1 MNRFICIHGHFYQPP
16 RENPWLEEIEV
27 QDSAHPYRD
36 WNERIN
42 AECYNPNTAS
52 RILGGNK
59 NIIDIIN
66 NYSKISFNFGPTVLS
81 WIQLHAPDVYSRI
94 LEADE
99 KSREYYSGHGSAIA
113 QVYNHIIMP
122 LANERD
128 RRTEV
133 IWGIADFKSRFGREP
148 EGMWLSETAV
158 DTLTLEI
165 LAEYGIKFTILAPS
179 QARAVKEINSKEWI
193 DVSDSSIDPKRA
205 YICSLPSGNSIS
217 LFFYDGPI
225 SQEIAFGDLLNNGSN
240 LLERLEG
247 TYRNDDDIQL
257 AHIATDGETYGHH
270 QKHGDMA
277 LAYFLHLVEERND
290 ISLTIYGEFLE
301 KNPPQWEVQIID
313 NTSWS
318 CVHGV
323 ERWKSD
329 CGCNTGMHPGWNQQ
343 WRSPLRES
351 LDWLREKMIDIYEK
365 EAGKYTDDVW
375 GLRDKYISIVLDRNP
390 ENIKKVLA
398 ERGINKISQSDLI
411 RILKL
416 LEMQRHALLM
426 YTSCGWFFDEI
437 SGLEA
442 VQVIQ
447 YAARAIQIVYELTE
461 VDLEEEFLGK
471 LKNAPGNIPDVKD
484 GAEVY
489 QKYVKPAVIDLL
501 RVAAHFAISSMFE
514 DYSENSEI
522 FCYGVYKNQYELI
535 TAGRN
540 RLALGQTTMR
550 SKITL
555 EEKQI
560 SFAVLHLGD
569 HHFYGGVREWQN
581 GDEYNTMCN
590 EIKSAFDRLDIAEMI
605 LLMDK
610 HFGMHSYNLWYLFK
624 DKSREVFDKIM
635 YQTLDSIE
643 ISFRNVYKNHY
654 ATLQAMKRTGT
665 PLPKALSTA
674 VEYVIN
680 NDLQQ
685 VFEEPGSIDRDK
697 LQNLL
702 HEVRCWD
709 VELDKSTLS
718 FVGSKRLVALMEQ
731 LYNNPD
737 DVKIIDELSDSH
749 RILQQLNI
757 DLDLWKAQNILFAL
771 INEKYAVNYD
781 EAKSGNKNSAQWI
794 NKINELQEKL
804 EVNIRIDKLTGINLQ
819 AAV

>member
-375 GLRDKYISIVLDRNP
+375 GLRDKYISIV
-390 ENIKKVLA
+390 
-398 ERGINKISQSDLI
+398 
-411 RILKL
+411 
-416 LEMQRHALLM
+416 
-426 YTSCGWFFDEI
+426 
-437 SGLEA
+437 
-442 VQVIQ
+442 
-447 YAARAIQIVYELTE
+447 
-461 VDLEEEFLGK
+461 
-471 LKNAPGNIPDVKD
+471 
-484 GAEVY
+484 
-489 QKYVKPAVIDLL
+489 
-501 RVAAHFAISSMFE
+501 
-514 DYSENSEI
+514 
-522 FCYGVYKNQYELI
+522 
-535 TAGRN
+535 
-540 RLALGQTTMR
+540 
-550 SKITL
+550 
-555 EEKQI
+555 
-560 SFAVLHLGD
+560 
-569 HHFYGGVREWQN
+569 
-581 GDEYNTMCN
+581 
-590 EIKSAFDRLDIAEMI
+590 
-605 LLMDK
+605 
-610 HFGMHSYNLWYLFK
+610 
-624 DKSREVFDKIM
+624 
-635 YQTLDSIE
+635 
-643 ISFRNVYKNHY
+643 
-654 ATLQAMKRTGT
+654 
-665 PLPKALSTA
+665 
-674 VEYVIN
+674 
-680 NDLQQ
+680 
-685 VFEEPGSIDRDK
+685 
-697 LQNLL
+697 
-702 HEVRCWD
+702 
-709 VELDKSTLS
+709 
-718 FVGSKRLVALMEQ
+718 
-731 LYNNPD
+731 
-737 DVKIIDELSDSH
+737 
-749 RILQQLNI
+749 
-757 DLDLWKAQNILFAL
+757 
-771 INEKYAVNYD
+771 
-781 EAKSGNKNSAQWI
+781 
-794 NKINELQEKL
+794 
-804 EVNIRIDKLTGINLQ
+804 
-819 AAV
+819 

>member
-27 QDSAHPYRD
+27 QDSAYPYRD

-52 RILGGNK
+52 RILGPNK

-66 NYSKISFNFGPTVLS
+66 NYSKISFNFGPTLLS
-81 WIQLHAPDVYSRI
+81 WIEEHATDVYHKI
-94 LEADE
+94 LEADLI
-99 KSREYYSGHGSAIA
+99 SRKLYSGHGSAIA

-133 IWGIADFKSRFGREP
+133 IWGIEDFKTRFGRNP

-165 LAEYGIKFTILAPS
+165 LAENGIKFTILAPR
-179 QARAVKEINSKEWI
+179 QAKAIKPLSDEGWT
-193 DVSDSSIDPKRA
+193 DVSEGAIDPKRV
-205 YICSLPSGNSIS
+205 YLCRLPSGNSIN

-225 SQEIAFGDLLNNGSN
+225 SQEIAFGDLLDNGSN
-240 LLERLEG
+240 LLNRMEG
-247 TYRNDDDIQL
+247 TFRNDDEVQL

-277 LAYFLHLVEERND
+277 LAYFLHLVEERED
-290 ISLTIYGEFLE
+290 LGLTIYGEFLE
-301 KNPPQWEVQIID
+301 KNPPVWEVQIID

-329 CGCNTGMHPGWNQQ
+329 CGCNTGMHQGWNQQ
-343 WRSPLRES
+343 WRKPLRET
-351 LDWLREKMIDIYEK
+351 LDWLRDKMIDVYEA
-365 EAGKYTDDVW
+365 EAGKFTKDAW
-375 GLRDKYISIVLDRNP
+375 KLRDSYIKIILQRDSEIIQKVFAENGIKNP
-390 ENIKKVLA
+390 GKE
-398 ERGINKISQSDLI
+398 DTI
-411 RILKL
+411 RLLKL

-437 SGLEA
+437 SGIET

-447 YAARAIQIVYELTE
+447 YAARAMQIVNELTGE
-461 VDLEEEFLGK
+461 NLEEEFVNR
-471 LKNAPGNIPDVKD
+471 LKNAPSNIEGVED
-484 GAEVY
+484 GAVVY
-489 QKYVKPAVIDLL
+489 QRHVKPAVIDLL
-501 RVAAHFAISSMFE
+501 RVAAHYAISSMFE
-514 DYSENSEI
+514 DYSDESKI
-522 FCYGVYKNQYELI
+522 FCYEVLKNDYELI

-540 RLALGQTTMR
+540 KLALGHPTMR
-550 SKITL
+550 SRITL
-555 EEKQI
+555 EEQQI
-560 SFAVLHLGD
+560 SFAVLYLGD
-569 HHFYGGVREWQN
+569 HHFYGGVREWLS
-581 GDEYNTMCN
+581 GEEYKTMCF
-590 EIKSAFDRLDIAEMI
+590 EIRSAFDRLDIAEMI

-610 HFGMHSYNLWYLFK
+610 HFGTHSYNLWYLFK

-635 YQTLDSIE
+635 HQTLDAIE
-643 ISFRNVYKNHY
+643 ISFRNVYKNHF
-654 ATLQAMKRTGT
+654 ATMQAMKRTGT

-680 NDLQQ
+680 SDLQQ
-685 VFEEPGSIDRDK
+685 VFEAPGRIDQDK

-702 HEVRCWD
+702 HEVQYWS
-709 VELDKSTLS
+709 VGLDKSTLA
-718 FVGSKRLVALMEQ
+718 FVGSRRLNSLMEK
-731 LYNNPD
+731 LCENPGD
-737 DVKIIDELSDSH
+737 LKIIDELIDSLKV
-749 RILQQLNI
+749 LQLLEI
-757 DLDLWKAQNILFAL
+757 DLNLWKAQNILFS
-771 INEKYAVNYD
+771 IVKENYRNFRD
-781 EAKSGNKNSAQWI
+781 EAQADNKKSTEWIDKI
-794 NKINELQEKL
+794 NKLQKKL
-804 EVNIRIDKLTGINLQ
+804 EVNIQIDKFTGNDLQ